1 MKKGFTLMEIL
12 AVLLI
17 IAVIG
22 GFALPVLKSVRAEIR
37 HHQAKVAALKMAEAM
52 RSFYQNTRG
61 YQITGS
67 IDGASASKVG
77 SNCTLSSELM
87 GIPATESA
95 GAKTKN
101 IQVLFE
107 CSYLSAKDFINVPYT
122 FTAASRPFDTDV
134 LLHVVGKGKAAGK
147 YQDTTFKVYRDMS
160 VEESI

>member
-22 GFALPVLKSVRAEIR
+22 GFALPVLKSIRAEIR

-61 YQITGS
+61 YFITGS
-67 IDGASASKVG
+67 INGADVQNISATCPTTNAEVLGIPPSEG
-77 SNCTLSSELM
+77 DRTRAINLLFACNYLSS
-87 GIPATESA
+87 
-95 GAKTKN
+95 
-101 IQVLFE
+101 
-107 CSYLSAKDFINVPYT
+107 KDFINLPYT
-122 FTAASRPFDTDV
+122 FVAGAQPFDTNI
-134 LLHVVGKGKAAGK
+134 LLTVTGTGKVAGK
-147 YQDTTFKVYRDMS
+147 YQDKSFKVYRDMS

>member
-22 GFALPVLKSVRAEIR
+22 GFALPALKSVRAEIR

-52 RSFYQNTRG
+52 RAFYQNTRG
-61 YQITGS
+61 YLITGS
-67 IDGASASKVG
+67 IAGTNVSKIG
-77 SNCTLSSELM
+77 SNCTLSGELM
-87 GIPATESA
+87 GIPAEVSSS
-95 GAKTKN
+95 AKTKN

-107 CSYLSAKDFINVPYT
+107 CNYLSAKDFIGVPYT
-122 FTAASRPFDTDV
+122 FTAASNPFGTNV
-134 LLHVVGKGKAAGK
+134 LLQVVGTGKAAGR
-147 YQDTTFKVYRDMS
+147 YQDKSFKVYRDMS